1 MDNRL
6 IHAIDMVI
14 ICTFT
19 MMSGSKA
26 RAANLFSTGKYFLK
40 LLSGK
45 IDTWKFDI
53 RLTEFETT
61 NIVAFRKSFL
71 QWDN

>member
-45 IDTWKFDI
+45 IGTWKFDI
-53 RLTEFETT
+53 TLTEFETT

>member
-1 MDNRL
+1 
-6 IHAIDMVI
+6 
-14 ICTFT
+14 